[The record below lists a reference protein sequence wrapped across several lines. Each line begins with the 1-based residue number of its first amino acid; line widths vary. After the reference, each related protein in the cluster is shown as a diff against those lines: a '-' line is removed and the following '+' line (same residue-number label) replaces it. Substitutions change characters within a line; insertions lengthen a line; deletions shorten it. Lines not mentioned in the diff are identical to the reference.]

1 MVNNSSK
8 NYTKCKET
16 AQVMGEDKLAL
27 GGALYTQKGPPTLDE
42 MTGPEIEAALQRT
55 DTLLLPVGATEAHGA
70 HLPLGTDSFEAREN
84 CRRAALRLA
93 EMGCPVVIGPVIPF
107 GVSSFHLDFAGTIN
121 LSAQTMISLLREIC
135 LSLHASGF
143 RKFALVHGHDGNLP
157 VMMVAAQELVDQTSD
172 AQAMVLNWLQPLS
185 RVYHHIQTS
194 PKQEGHGGEGETAR
208 ILATHP
214 ELAQLERSVKHHV
227 PPEDMRKIQGPE
239 HIKTGGGI
247 FYATRRYK
255 AHTPY
260 GHIGDPALATRETGD
275 KGYAVIAAWLA
286 GVIARDYFGRD
297 IDPTAL
303 VDAAVTDF

>member
-1 MVNNSSK
+1 M
-8 NYTKCKET
+8 TIERL
-16 AQVMGEDKLAL
+16 AQTE
-27 GGALYTQKGPPTLDE
+27 ALYTQMGPPTLDE
-42 MTGPEIEAALQRT
+42 MTGPEVAAALEHT

-84 CRRAALRLA
+84 CRLAALHLA

-107 GVSSFHLDFAGTIN
+107 GTSSFHLGFAGTIS
-121 LSAQTMISLLREIC
+121 LRSETMIRLLREVC
-135 LSLHASGF
+135 LSLHESGF

-157 VMMVAAQELVDQTSD
+157 VMMAAAQDLVDMTAE
-172 AQAMVLNWLQPLS
+172 AQAMVLNWLTPLS
-185 RVYHHIQTS
+185 KVYHKIQTS
-194 PKQEGHGGEGETAR
+194 DKQEGHGGEGETAR

-214 ELAQLERSVKHHV
+214 ELVRLERAVKHHV
-227 PPEDMRKIQGPE
+227 PPEAMRKIQGPE
-239 HIKTGGGI
+239 HIKTGGGV

-286 GVIARDYFGRD
+286 GVLARDYFGRD
-297 IDPTAL
+297 VDPQAMVKETVAG
-303 VDAAVTDF
+303 F